1 MKLRRFLL
9 PLAALIIGGCVPKS
23 CQKKNEALDPHSDK
37 VITQDTVEGTGAV
50 AENGQHLK
58 MHYTGWI
65 YEPNLETKKGTQ
77 FDSSIDRGT
86 PFEFQLGAGQVIKG
100 WDQGIVG
107 MKVGGKRTL
116 IIPAALAYGERG
128 AGGVIPP
135 NTNLLFEVELLD
147 NGGGA
152 KPAH

>member
-1 MKLRRFLL
+1 MNFRRILF
-9 PLAALIIGGCVPKS
+9 PIACLIIGGCVPKS
-23 CQKKNEALDPHSDK
+23 CQKKSEALDPHSDK
-37 VITQDTVEGTGAV
+37 VIVQEKAEGTGAA
-50 AENGQHLK
+50 AENGAKLK

-65 YEPNLETKKGTQ
+65 YEPNLPEQKGTQ

-86 PFEFQLGAGQVIKG
+86 PFEFTLGAGQVIKG

-116 IIPAALAYGERG
+116 IIPAALGYGERG

-135 NTNLLFEVELLD
+135 NANLLFDVELLD
-147 NGGGA
+147 A
-152 KPAH
+152 KK